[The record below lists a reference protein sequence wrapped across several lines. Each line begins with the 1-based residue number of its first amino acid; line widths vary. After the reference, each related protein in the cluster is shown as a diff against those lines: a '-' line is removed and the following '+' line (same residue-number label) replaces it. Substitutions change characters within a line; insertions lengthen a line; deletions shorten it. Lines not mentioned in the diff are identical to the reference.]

1 MPKSK
6 LPEDVSRPAVL
17 YVEKVDTDPTVE
29 QYFETR
35 RLSVIDI
42 EIDMIHAAQIVEH
55 LQKRNSQGLSGAIRL
70 RFTGRLIH
78 L

>member
-1 MPKSK
+1 MAERQKA
-6 LPEDVSRPAVL
+6 DVSRPAVL
-17 YVEKVDTDPTVE
+17 YAESVDLTPDIE
-29 QYFETR
+29 AYLETR

-42 EIDMIHAAQIVEH
+42 ELDFIMAEEIKKH
-55 LQKRNSQGLSGAIRL
+55 LQERISRGAVGSIRL